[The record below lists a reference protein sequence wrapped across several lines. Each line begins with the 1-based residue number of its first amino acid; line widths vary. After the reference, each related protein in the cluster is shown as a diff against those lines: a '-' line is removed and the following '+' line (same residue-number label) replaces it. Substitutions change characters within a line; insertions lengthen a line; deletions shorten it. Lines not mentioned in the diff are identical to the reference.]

1 MSVQAIVGSR
11 AVFLAFDLDVGDRDQ
26 CLGFAIHRVDH
37 DANPPEQ
44 YWLLS
49 FKTFQSVVPNPV
61 ASQRYSTFDHP
72 IQSFYWGDY
81 TVRPGAHYTYRVVPR
96 YGQAKNLTSK
106 PGVEVSLD
114 VTTQD
119 PDAGVHGVYFNRGV
133 AASQAYA
140 TKFVQPPDQL
150 APADRDQAMV
160 WLSRGLHEAIVA
172 FIGQANSSQWA
183 LRAAVYEFTEP
194 GVLGAFKAAHDQ
206 GADVQIVY
214 HAKADSTGT
223 GNRAAITAAGLPASM
238 LIERTNTTIA
248 HNKYIVLCAKN
259 PAGDLEAR
267 AVWTGS
273 TNLSEGGIFGHSN
286 VGHAV
291 RDPAIAAQYLD
302 HWRQLQPDPDTA
314 TLKTWI
320 DQHSPFDPTAL
331 TQPGIHTAFSP
342 RTGTKLLGW
351 YGTRNASAPVVS
363 NITLAFG
370 MTKDLETPLE
380 ADTTGGI
387 RYVMLDKADNNQA
400 AWDNRPQVL
409 TAVGASGG
417 PDALTRWAKEVLT
430 GFNPLVKYLHTK
442 ILLLDPISANP
453 TVISGS
459 ANFSPASTSAND
471 ENMLIINGDVDL
483 ADLYLTEYA
492 RIFQHFYARY
502 WAAQLNTTP
511 ASATTASFLNETPDW
526 QTPYYQPNNP
536 KSLVRQ
542 LFTTQVQANT

>member
-1 MSVQAIVGSR
+1 MRRRVTQAGMSVQAIVGSR

-96 YGQAKNLTSK
+96 YGQAKNQTSK

-214 HAKADSTGT
+214 HAKADSDKADEKTLGEAVAKAKCQVCHAEGDDRKNRNAYGKELAKLLRPEGSR
-223 GNRAAITAAGLPASM
+223 GNERDVKKIDDAFDKVSEMHIDPNDSKSPTYGDLIKHGKLPAS
-238 LIERTNTTIA
+238 ESKSA
-248 HNKYIVLCAKN
+248 D
-259 PAGDLEAR
+259 GDKK
-267 AVWTGS
+267 
-273 TNLSEGGIFGHSN
+273 
-286 VGHAV
+286 
-291 RDPAIAAQYLD
+291 AA
-302 HWRQLQPDPDTA
+302 P
-314 TLKTWI
+314 
-320 DQHSPFDPTAL
+320 
-331 TQPGIHTAFSP
+331 
-342 RTGTKLLGW
+342 
-351 YGTRNASAPVVS
+351 
-363 NITLAFG
+363 
-370 MTKDLETPLE
+370 
-380 ADTTGGI
+380 
-387 RYVMLDKADNNQA
+387 
-400 AWDNRPQVL
+400 
-409 TAVGASGG
+409 
-417 PDALTRWAKEVLT
+417 
-430 GFNPLVKYLHTK
+430 
-442 ILLLDPISANP
+442 
-453 TVISGS
+453 
-459 ANFSPASTSAND
+459 
-471 ENMLIINGDVDL
+471 
-483 ADLYLTEYA
+483 
-492 RIFQHFYARY
+492 
-502 WAAQLNTTP
+502 
-511 ASATTASFLNETPDW
+511 
-526 QTPYYQPNNP
+526 
-536 KSLVRQ
+536 
-542 LFTTQVQANT
+542 